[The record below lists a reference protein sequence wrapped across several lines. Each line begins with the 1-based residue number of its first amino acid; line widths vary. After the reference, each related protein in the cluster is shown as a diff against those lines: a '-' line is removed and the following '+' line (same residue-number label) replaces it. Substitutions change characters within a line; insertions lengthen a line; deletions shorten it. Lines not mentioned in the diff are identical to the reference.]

1 MLLSPLS
8 LERDNSS
15 VSISKTTPPRL
26 QCPFCAT
33 TSARGTGLSSHIRSQ
48 HPREYAKWNKNPN
61 KLVDAAS
68 PAKVSGKTSR
78 TNAVVPMPGDV
89 AAEATRPPK
98 AKSSRKPAPLAIQHV
113 DPDGGGNSA
122 RDLVQKAYE
131 QLSARK
137 QSIEAELARI
147 EALRS
152 EHAAVTAQ
160 VAALDEAMTAF
171 SQQGK
176 R

>member
-1 MLLSPLS
+1 M
-8 LERDNSS
+8 
-15 VSISKTTPPRL
+15 SILKTTPPRL

-33 TSARGTGLSSHIRSQ
+33 ISTRGTGLSSHIRSQ
-48 HPREYAKWNKNPN
+48 HAREYVKWNKNPN
-61 KLVDAAS
+61 KLVDAAAAAS

-78 TNAVVPMPGDV
+78 TNAVVPVPGDL
-89 AAEATRPPK
+89 AAAATRPPE
-98 AKSSRKPAPLAIQHV
+98 AESSRKPAPMAVQHV